1 MAALDH
7 RQRDTVSALGTNK
20 LEYLTANGANME
32 RMGCV
37 VANFHTEWYHGRA
50 KPFRNLPNGFN
61 SGMFNQARGSP
72 PSLTEL
78 FEHTVLTGVPMESGP
93 SADKKRRG
101 AKEGAR
107 KQGRD

>member
-61 SGMFNQARGSP
+61 SGMFNQAR
-72 PSLTEL
+72 
-78 FEHTVLTGVPMESGP
+78 P